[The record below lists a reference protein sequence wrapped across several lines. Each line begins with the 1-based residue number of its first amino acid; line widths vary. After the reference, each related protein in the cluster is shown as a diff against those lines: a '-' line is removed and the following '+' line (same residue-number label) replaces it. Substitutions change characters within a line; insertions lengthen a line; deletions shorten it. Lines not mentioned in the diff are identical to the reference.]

1 MDKCGVGEGD
11 CDENYECKQGLFC
24 GSNNCGS
31 NNHDSDDCCQEGK
44 TLMIWLQK
52 KGKKSNIRCSLV
64 WSLRLCLSDFI

>member
-11 CDENYECKQGLFC
+11 CDDDYECKQGLFC

-44 TLMIWLQK
+44 TPSEQDSVIYCTVK
-52 KGKKSNIRCSLV
+52 
-64 WSLRLCLSDFI
+64 